1 MTASTLSFGETFL
14 KAVKFVCQSMLL
26 SATVFSCAAHA
37 FESRLKEEI
46 QQYEST
52 HSMQIEYCGDMAKK
66 IGPITLDLTKLN
78 GPDFNKAMLQTALAR
93 ISQGSVA
100 TCERETLLPLV
111 NALTTFRLR
120 VVAQHPFMP
129 KVEELLNLL
138 LPTLDDLDLRERYDA
153 LPDAY
158 KGELE
163 IQLVGKLYSIRQI
176 KNFAEIRAKLK

>member
-1 MTASTLSFGETFL
+1 MKVVKFICQSTLF
-14 KAVKFVCQSMLL
+14 
-26 SATVFSCAAHA
+26 SATVFSCAAQA
-37 FESRLKEEI
+37 FESRLEAEI
-46 QQYEST
+46 QQFESM
-52 HSMQIEYCGDMAKK
+52 HSMEIEYCGDMAKK

-78 GPDFNKAMLQTALAR
+78 GPDFDKAMLQTALAH

-111 NALTTFRLR
+111 NALVTFRQR

-129 KVEELLNLL
+129 KVEELLDLL
-138 LPTLDDLDLRERYDA
+138 LPTRDDLELRERYDA
-153 LPDAY
+153 LPEAY

-176 KNFAEIRAKLK
+176 ENFAEIRAKLK